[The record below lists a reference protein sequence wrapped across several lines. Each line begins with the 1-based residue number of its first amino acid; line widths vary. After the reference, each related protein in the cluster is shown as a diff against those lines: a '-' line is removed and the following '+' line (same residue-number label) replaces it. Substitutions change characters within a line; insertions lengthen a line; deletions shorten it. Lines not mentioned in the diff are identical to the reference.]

1 MKKRESKYESKTIS
15 IRRVSKVTSGGKRLR
30 FSAMVVAGDKNGSLG
45 VALGR
50 GMDTK
55 SAIEKAIR
63 KAEKSVKKIQ
73 LIGDTIPHEV
83 RHKKGAAEVLLR
95 PAKPGTGVIAG
106 SSVRTV
112 LEICGVDNVYGKIL
126 GSNNIIMNTYCTY
139 EALLSLKSSR
149 VLDKMHKMKDRLHL
163 KEQLDMERKKR
174 ESLLKQKSASNFKK
188 DKKGSK
194 RGSFKPKRQSNK
206 EVETLP
212 KNVEDTKKVEVA
224 KSEVKSE

>member
-30 FSAMVVAGDKNGSLG
+30 FSAMVVAGDRNGSLG
-45 VALGR
+45 VALGQ

-63 KAEKSVKKIQ
+63 KAEKSVKKVQ

-83 RHKKGAAEVLLR
+83 RYKKGAAEILLR

-126 GSNNIIMNTYCTY
+126 GSNNVIMNTYCTF
-139 EALLSLKSSR
+139 EALLSLRSAR
-149 VLDKMHKMKDRLHL
+149 VLEKMHKMKDRLHL
-163 KEQLDMERKKR
+163 KEQLDLERKKR
-174 ESLLKQKSASNFKK
+174 EALLKQKSAANFKK
-188 DKKGSK
+188 DKRGSK
-194 RGSFKPKRQSNK
+194 KGPYKPRRQFKK
-206 EVETLP
+206 EVENEVKTSEVV
-212 KNVEDTKKVEVA
+212 KEVKVEA
-224 KSEVKSE
+224 KTE